1 MPLDARHALWV
12 VEDSDEDME
21 ALLWAL
27 RQAGVTNPVERCRS
41 GREAL
46 ARLRGLDAA
55 PAAAAAQRPA
65 LLLLDLNLPGLHGR
79 DVLAALR
86 TDVQLQ
92 VLPVVVWTTS
102 SNPRDVEF
110 CYRHGVHGYLLKP
123 VNFVRFQQIVQHFV
137 AYWFEAAL
145 LPATLESQ

>member
-1 MPLDARHALWV
+1 MALDAAHALWV

-21 ALLWAL
+21 ALRFAL
-27 RQAGVTNPVERCRS
+27 RQVGMTLLVEHCRT

-46 ARLRGLDAA
+46 ARLRAALGGAAGAA
-55 PAAAAAQRPA
+55 PKPA

-79 DVLAALR
+79 DVLAAIR
-86 TDVQLQ
+86 ADVQLQ

-102 SNPRDVEF
+102 AHPGDVAF
-110 CYRHGVHGYLLKP
+110 CYRHGVNGYLLKP
-123 VNFVRFQQIVQHFV
+123 VNFDRFQEIVRYFV

-145 LPATLESQ
+145 LPTSVEGL